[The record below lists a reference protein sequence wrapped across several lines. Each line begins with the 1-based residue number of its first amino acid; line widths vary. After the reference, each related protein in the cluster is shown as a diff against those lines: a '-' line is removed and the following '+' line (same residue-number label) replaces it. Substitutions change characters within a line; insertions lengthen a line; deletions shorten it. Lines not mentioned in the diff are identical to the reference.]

1 MNQVTPARLPVR
13 MAAVLLAAL
22 LFLNACAAPPPQ
34 SSAPAQPA
42 ATIAPASSASP
53 ASSAASA
60 QPTTASAPAATT
72 AASSS
77 AASASKGGGTLR
89 VGLDVDAGTGDPRL
103 AKDTSAFRLKE
114 LVFSGLVYIKPD
126 YTPAPQLAESWENPD
141 PKTWIF
147 HLRKGVKFH
156 NGQELKAEDVKYT
169 YDTELDP
176 KLAAPNRS
184 FFTPIQKTEV
194 VDDYTVKFTLDSAYG
209 PFLSY
214 MDFAILPKSV
224 AEKAGDQ
231 FGNSP
236 VGTGPYK
243 FVSWKRGDTITLQA
257 FDDYFEGRPKL
268 DSIVLKIVPDNSARV
283 VALESGDLDL
293 VISPLSPQD
302 VTRMATKSGFKVSR
316 MPAAGYTYISLN
328 TADPILSDVK
338 VRQALS
344 YLVNRTQIVN
354 TIYKGIG
361 QVAKG
366 PIPPGMWAYSDDIPT
381 YDYNPDK
388 AKALL
393 DDAGWKVGA
402 GGIRMKNGQPL
413 KLTLRTHTE
422 DPDRRQV
429 IEVLQ
434 AEFSQVGIQADT
446 NVVDFATLNNDMTA
460 GKYQFAVIGW
470 LNLANPDR
478 AMFRQ
483 FTIDG
488 AGNYGKYNNPTVDKL
503 IKDARATLDQAKAK
517 DLYLTATK
525 QIIADAPYIFL
536 QYQEYIA
543 IYKSNLNG
551 FVMNPVQSF
560 YSLKD
565 VTLGQ

>member
-1 MNQVTPARLPVR
+1 MMYQVKIRQTVWL
-13 MAAVLLAAL
+13 AAVWLGVAL
-22 LFLNACAAPPPQ
+22 VLSACASPQPAATPPVQPAAT
-34 SSAPAQPA
+34 SAPAQPA
-42 ATIAPASSASP
+42 ATKAP
-53 ASSAASA
+53 A
-60 QPTTASAPAATT
+60 QPTTASQPATKT
-72 AASSS
+72 
-77 AASASKGGGTLR
+77 GGTLR

-103 AKDTSAFRLKE
+103 ARDTSAFRLKE

-126 YTPAPQLAESWENPD
+126 YTPAPQLAERWENPD

-147 HLRKGVKFH
+147 YLRKGVKFH

-169 YDTELDP
+169 FETELDE

-184 FFTPIQKTEV
+184 FFTPIQKIDV

-231 FGNSP
+231 FGNNP
-236 VGTGPYK
+236 IGTGPYK
-243 FVSWKRGDTITLQA
+243 FVSWKRGDTIQLEA
-257 FDDYFEGRPKL
+257 FNDYFEGRPKL

-293 VISPLSPQD
+293 VLSPLSPQD
-302 VTRMATKSGFKVSR
+302 VTRMQGKAGFKVNR

-328 TADPILSDVK
+328 TADPALSDVK

-344 YLVNRTQIVN
+344 YLVNREQILS

-366 PIPPGMWAYSDDIPT
+366 PIPPGMWAYASDVPS
-381 YDYNPDK
+381 YDYSPDK

-393 DDAGWKVGA
+393 DQAGWKAGA
-402 GGIRMKNGQPL
+402 DGMRAKDGKPL
-413 KLTLRTHTE
+413 KLTIRTHTE

-434 AEFSQVGIQADT
+434 AEFTKAGIQADT
-446 NVVDFATLNNDMTA
+446 NVIDFASLINDMTA
-460 GKYQFAVIGW
+460 GKYQIAVIGW

-483 FTIDG
+483 FTVGG
-488 AGNYGKYNNPTVDKL
+488 AGNYGKYNNPEVDKL
-503 IKDARATLDQAKAK
+503 IKDARGTLDQAKAK
-517 DLYLTATK
+517 DLYQDATRK
-525 QIIADAPYIFL
+525 IIADAPYIFL
-536 QYQEYIA
+536 QYQEYIT
-543 IYKSNLNG
+543 IHKSNLNG
-551 FVMNPVQSF
+551 FVMNPVQYF

-565 VTLGQ
+565 VTLQ

>member
-1 MNQVTPARLPVR
+1 MMYQVKIRQTVWL
-13 MAAVLLAAL
+13 AAVWLGVAL
-22 LFLNACAAPPPQ
+22 VLSACASPQPAATPPVQPAAT
-34 SSAPAQPA
+34 SAPAQPA
-42 ATIAPASSASP
+42 ATKAP
-53 ASSAASA
+53 A
-60 QPTTASAPAATT
+60 QPTTASQPATKT
-72 AASSS
+72 
-77 AASASKGGGTLR
+77 GGTLR

-103 AKDTSAFRLKE
+103 ARDTSAFRLKE

-126 YTPAPQLAESWENPD
+126 YTPAPQLAERWENPD

-147 HLRKGVKFH
+147 YLRKGVKFH

-169 YDTELDP
+169 FETELDE

-184 FFTPIQKTEV
+184 FFTPIQKIDV

-231 FGNSP
+231 FGNNP
-236 VGTGPYK
+236 IGTGPYK
-243 FVSWKRGDTITLQA
+243 FVSWKRGDTIQLEA
-257 FDDYFEGRPKL
+257 FNDYFEGRPKL
-268 DSIVLKIVPDNSARV
+268 DSIMLKIVPDNSARV

-293 VISPLSPQD
+293 VLSPLSPQD
-302 VTRMATKSGFKVSR
+302 VTRMQGKAGFKVNR

-328 TADPILSDVK
+328 TADPALSDVK

-344 YLVNRTQIVN
+344 YLVNREQILS

-366 PIPPGMWAYSDDIPT
+366 PIPPGMWAYASDVPS
-381 YDYNPDK
+381 YDYSPDK

-393 DDAGWKVGA
+393 DQAGWKAGA
-402 GGIRMKNGQPL
+402 DGMRAKDGKPL
-413 KLTLRTHTE
+413 KLTIRTHTE

-434 AEFSQVGIQADT
+434 AEFTKAGIQADT
-446 NVVDFATLNNDMTA
+446 NVIDFASLINDMTA
-460 GKYQFAVIGW
+460 GKYQIAVIGW

-483 FTIDG
+483 FTVGG
-488 AGNYGKYNNPTVDKL
+488 AGNYGKYNNPEVDKL
-503 IKDARATLDQAKAK
+503 IKDARGTLDQAKAK
-517 DLYLTATK
+517 ELYQDATRK
-525 QIIADAPYIFL
+525 IIADAPYIFL
-536 QYQEYIA
+536 QYQEYIT
-543 IYKSNLNG
+543 IHKSNLNG
-551 FVMNPVQSF
+551 FVMNPVQYF

-565 VTLGQ
+565 VTLQ